1 MKEIY
6 IVLTHTGTVL
16 SNIVKFY
23 TKKDYTH
30 VSISLDSELKELYSF
45 GRLNP
50 NNPFKAGF
58 VREDLENGT
67 FARFKNTIGS
77 IYVLEVTDEQYK
89 IIRETIE
96 YVKTNKDKY
105 KFNILGLFL
114 VSIHKKYQK
123 EDTFYCAEFV
133 KYVLEKSLN
142 KKLLPDIIKP
152 MDFLEL
158 DNVELVYEGLF
169 SKYKVIK
176 SDYYNEKIESLVSN

>member
-1 MKEIY
+1 M
-6 IVLTHTGTVL
+6 
-16 SNIVKFY
+16 
-23 TKKDYTH
+23 
-30 VSISLDSELKELYSF
+30 YSF

-50 NNPFKAGF
+50 SNPFKAGF

-152 MDFLEL
+152 MDFLKL
-158 DNVELVYEGLF
+158 DNIEQIYEGYLR
-169 SKYKVIK
+169 KYQYEKVVRKTEQIA
-176 SDYYNEKIESLVSN
+176 